1 MNKFLSILFLV
12 AVLACATTVTQ
23 AFVTAPTTFR
33 AQTNLYSSSDGAAAA
48 DPNEVVGRRIIVTG
62 DVQGGYYRACVNN
75 EAGKFRRLIGT
86 MTPPDDTNEAEIY
99 VEGKRK
105 MVDGFVRWCKK
116 GNVGLSQVTSVKEVI
131 DEVPTGLYDGF
142 YVKTD

>member
-12 AVLACATTVTQ
+12 VLACTSTQ
-23 AFVTAPTTFR
+23 AFVSPLTSKIAANTK
-33 AQTNLYSSSDGAAAA
+33 LYASDDVA
-48 DPNEVVGRRIIVTG
+48 DKDEIVARRIIVTG

-86 MTPPDDTNEAEIY
+86 MTPPDDTREAEIY

-116 GNVGLSQVTSVKEVI
+116 GNVGLSQVTAVKDVI
-131 DEVPTGLYDGF
+131 EEVPTGLYDGF
-142 YVKTD
+142 YVKTHD